1 MSKIEVKICG
11 VKTQEALVA
20 AAEGG
25 AAYVG
30 FNFYPPSPRYV
41 APVQAAELS
50 RRVPPGMKSVAV
62 TVDAD
67 DALVDEI
74 FRHFT
79 PDFIQLHGKEPPRR
93 AADLKA
99 RWETPIIRALPIA
112 TAESF
117 DAMKVHEDVAD
128 YYLFDAAPPPG
139 AVLPG
144 GNAASFDWNL
154 LRGQSFAK
162 PWFLSGGLNARNLRE
177 AIARS
182 GATRVDLSS
191 GVERAPGEKDPAMIE
206 DMLRLAARL
215 SS

>member
-1 MSKIEVKICG
+1 MAKIEVKICG
-11 VKTQEALVA
+11 VKTTEALLA
-20 AAEGG
+20 AAKGG
-25 AAYVG
+25 AAFAG
-30 FNFYPPSPRYV
+30 LNFYRPSPRYV
-41 APVQAAELS
+41 PPEQAAALA
-50 RRVPPGMKSVAV
+50 RLMPPGMKSVAV
-62 TVDAD
+62 TVDAE
-67 DALVDEI
+67 DALFDDI

-79 PDFIQLHGKEPPRR
+79 PDFIQLHGKESPQR

-99 RWETPIIRALPIA
+99 RWKTPIIRALPID

-117 DAMKVHEDVAD
+117 GAVKAHEDAAD

-154 LRGQSFAK
+154 LRGRSFAK
-162 PWFLSGGLNARNLRE
+162 PWFLSGGLNARNVRE
-177 AIARS
+177 AIPRS

-191 GVERAPGEKDPAMIE
+191 GVERAPGEKDPEMIE
-206 DMLRLAARL
+206 DMLRLVASL